1 MRIEK
6 KLRVCLFEAGEVSKE
21 IPEEFELW
29 FLEKYVRS
37 NGWDCSGSAFFSE
50 DTFVIWFDESSE
62 NKRELQNFIP
72 EIGIKHEVLKKAKRQ
87 TSWFDLNYSIVIQY
101 CIKKYG
107 KMEEIE

>member
-50 DTFVIWFDESSE
+50 DTFVIWFDEVQKTKE
-62 NKRELQNFIP
+62 NFKILFQR
-72 EIGIKHEVLKKAKRQ
+72 
-87 TSWFDLNYSIVIQY
+87 
-101 CIKKYG
+101 
-107 KMEEIE
+107 